1 MHQISKE
8 VIKNYILSLKNP
20 QGGFF
25 LQKQYSQS
33 TLMSSAFS
41 MLSLELINSLNHID
55 IKNEASQFLKNQDKE
70 SGLIIDPK
78 LNFPLNNIED
88 LEKNYIHYQ
97 TTAFSISALDAL
109 GHTPEHKFIFLDNF
123 RGKQQI
129 MQFFDKINWDNPW
142 HESNK
147 IMFLLQ
153 FF

>member
-25 LQKQYSQS
+25 LQKQYNQS

-41 MLSLELINSLNHID
+41 ILSLELVNSLNHID
-55 IKNEASQFLKNQDKE
+55 IKTEASQFLKNQDKE

-97 TTAFSISALDAL
+97 LSLIHISEP
-109 GHTPEHKFIFLDNF
+109 TRPY
-123 RGKQQI
+123 
-129 MQFFDKINWDNPW
+129 
-142 HESNK
+142 
-147 IMFLLQ
+147 
-153 FF
+153 